1 MRLNKLDSTFLR
13 YLVDSQVAPGERL
26 PTLNQ
31 IGKELGVS
39 VGKLREQLEIA
50 RNLGLVSVR
59 PRVGIV
65 REPFDFSQAVL
76 AGVLFGLGTGEAQ
89 FEQFSELRQAI
100 EIDFWQTAV
109 CELTPEDKQFL
120 QLLVNKAWA
129 KLKGDPIH
137 VPNEEHRQLHLTIF
151 SRLDNPFVKGML
163 AAYWD
168 AYEASELTRFSPY
181 EYWLE
186 VWTYHEKIV
195 EAIVQDEFAAGL
207 DLLKAHFDLLPHP
220 TATVHSTNS
229 KNQ

>member
-26 PTLNQ
+26 PTLNKMGQ
-31 IGKELGVS
+31 ELGIS

-50 RNLGLVSVR
+50 RTLGLVSVR

-65 REPFDFSQAVL
+65 REPFDFSQSVL

-89 FEQFSELRQAI
+89 FTQFSDLRQAL
-100 EIDFWQTAV
+100 EVKFWDTAV
-109 CELTPEDKQFL
+109 HHLTPNDKQKL
-120 QLLVNKAWA
+120 QLLVEKAWA
-129 KLKGDPIH
+129 KLRGNPIH

-151 SRLDNPFVKGML
+151 SRLDNPFVQGML

-181 EYWLE
+181 NYWLE
-186 VWTYHEKIV
+186 VWSFHERIV
-195 EAIVQDEFAAGL
+195 AAIVDGEFETGL
-207 DLLKAHFDLLPHP
+207 ALLSAHFDLLPTQP
-220 TATVHSTNS
+220 EATISSNGR
-229 KNQ
+229 

>member
-31 IGKELGVS
+31 IGQELGVS

-50 RNLGLVSVR
+50 RTLGLVSVR

-89 FEQFSELRQAI
+89 FQQFSELRQAI
-100 EIDFWQTAV
+100 EIDFWETAV
-109 CELTPEDKQFL
+109 RELTPDDKQTL
-120 QLLVNKAWA
+120 QNLVTKAWA
-129 KLKGDPIH
+129 KLRGNPIH
-137 VPNEEHRQLHLTIF
+137 VPNEEHRQLHLAIF
-151 SRLDNPFVKGML
+151 RRLPNPFVQGML

-168 AYEASELTRFSPY
+168 AYEASELTRYSPY
-181 EYWLE
+181 DYWVE
-186 VWTYHEKIV
+186 VWQYHEKIV
-195 EAIVQDEFAAGL
+195 EAVVRDEVALGL
-207 DLLKAHFDLLPHP
+207 DLLKAYFDLLPH
-220 TATVHSTNS
+220 ATSSVSTNNS
-229 KNQ
+229 KAP